1 MINIDYNILIKNI
14 LPISLRKAKLEAF
27 IKCLIAPLKF
37 LYLNYKD
44 YRISVNKRV
53 EYTGQVIYLEK
64 LLRDSYNEQ
73 GISIIDN
80 SNIEYSYLANKLESN
95 KRAVIYNKLEN
106 ETKYYLKN
114 MDELTTQIHFLVEIP
129 ITLYNNLGMTG
140 RNKMR
145 ALIDMYRLAGKKY
158 LIIAAI

>member
-1 MINIDYNILIKNI
+1 
-14 LPISLRKAKLEAF
+14 
-27 IKCLIAPLKF
+27 
-37 LYLNYKD
+37 
-44 YRISVNKRV
+44 
-53 EYTGQVIYLEK
+53 
-64 LLRDSYNEQ
+64 
-73 GISIIDN
+73 
-80 SNIEYSYLANKLESN
+80 
-95 KRAVIYNKLEN
+95 
-106 ETKYYLKN
+106 